1 MKNPLQSLSGIN
13 YNKIRIKIEIIIYPI
28 INHHLTLKIC
38 SSYLVLLSSFILI
51 QLQIGTNNCTA
62 RYRTLSG
69 EGVRD
74 GSPSPSPT
82 PSSDY
87 DEIVHNNPQLQQQ
100 MNGNNLNFRADGLLG
115 GGCNNKNGANN
126 LKNLKVKRNNLSST
140 LSSAAHNK
148 NSAIS
153 QQKVLVHHHVSDFSS
168 NFSFSFHLSLLFVTL
183 IFYQEISMGNV
194 FEDLP

>member
-38 SSYLVLLSSFILI
+38 SSYLVLLSSFIL

-168 NFSFSFHLSLLFVTL
+168 NFSFSFHFSLVSSFCYINFLS
-183 IFYQEISMGNV
+183 GNLNGKCV
-194 FEDLP
+194 